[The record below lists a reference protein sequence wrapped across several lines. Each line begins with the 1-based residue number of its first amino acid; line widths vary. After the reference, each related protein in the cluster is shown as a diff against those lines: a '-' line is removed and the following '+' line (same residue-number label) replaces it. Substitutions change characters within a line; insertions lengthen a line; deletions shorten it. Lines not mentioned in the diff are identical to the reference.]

1 MMKSKK
7 AFFLSLVA
15 FAAIMGGSAAYAQ
28 TEAPLTDSQFNL
40 VLEASFIGV
49 VIAPI
54 IGWATQE
61 NTDTTKADPFNY
73 RQYAISLI
81 VGIPSIVTLMLTEVS
96 TLHITI
102 VGYQGDVVLFMTAF
116 IQALG
121 IDYTKSRI
129 STAITNK

>member
-1 MMKSKK
+1 MKSKK
-7 AFFLSLVA
+7 AFFLSLVV
-15 FAAIMGGSAAYAQ
+15 FTAIMGGTAAYAQ
-28 TEAPLTDSQFNL
+28 TEGPLTDSQFNL
-40 VLEASFIGV
+40 VLEASVLGV

-54 IGWATQE
+54 VGWATQE
-61 NTDTTKADPFNY
+61 NTDTTKAAPFNY
-73 RQYAISLI
+73 RQYVISLI

>member
-1 MMKSKK
+1 MKSKK
-7 AFFLSLVA
+7 AFLLSIVA

-40 VLEASFIGV
+40 VLEASGIGAV
-49 VIAPI
+49 LAPI

-61 NTDTTKADPFNY
+61 NTDTTKAAPFNF
-73 RQYAISLI
+73 RQYAISLLI
-81 VGIPSIVTLMLTEVS
+81 GIPAIVTLMLTEVT
-96 TLHITI
+96 TLHVTVI
-102 VGYQGDVVLFMTAF
+102 GYQGDVVLFITAF